1 MQVTK
6 NCTVCNKEYKVA
18 EAVAHKS
25 RFCSNY
31 CQSIS
36 TFKPLNEDERQ
47 VILSTVFGRGQIHL
61 RPLVKKNAHIKLYSK
76 HLDYI
81 TFQKSFLT
89 NLQTSIIMTECRPT
103 YIKNY
108 PYYVCH
114 AQTHP
119 EITKIYKDT
128 LANNFNKLN
137 DLGITM
143 LFYERGRLKRRRPRY
158 YYLRLKD
165 VDELFY
171 REVVMPFFRN
181 RYGLT
186 PRLKESGQY
195 AKEYYIILEFRGIRQ
210 TKIISKIL
218 ERYPVPCYQYK
229 VLRYDERNVR
239 R

>member
-1 MQVTK
+1 
-6 NCTVCNKEYKVA
+6 
-18 EAVAHKS
+18 
-25 RFCSNY
+25 
-31 CQSIS
+31 
-36 TFKPLNEDERQ
+36 
-47 VILSTVFGRGQIHL
+47 
-61 RPLVKKNAHIKLYSK
+61 
-76 HLDYI
+76 
-81 TFQKSFLT
+81 
-89 NLQTSIIMTECRPT
+89 
-103 YIKNY
+103 
-108 PYYVCH
+108 
-114 AQTHP
+114 
-119 EITKIYKDT
+119 
-128 LANNFNKLN
+128 
-137 DLGITM
+137 M